1 MGNALDTAMRI
12 YSLLEPLGNFIA
24 PSEYGLKRD
33 QKVEIGVKTVRT
45 LIKKVL
51 SDITYPR
58 SVCEDEAA
66 TVSVALP
73 RRKLSLEKIAVRHHR
88 HYHPHHH
95 RPHHHRPSGITAS
108 QAPSQTP
115 SCQREESFASSCS
128 ASPQAATP
136 AATSERQ
143 RPGSGRLCIQSLRS
157 DPIGPSSTERGLG
170 NVVPPIDLVRY
181 GDSLPPTLNTSSS
194 SAGPSGPS
202 LLSLHKAEVGR

>member
-115 SCQREESFASSCS
+115 SCQREGGCV
-128 ASPQAATP
+128 
-136 AATSERQ
+136 
-143 RPGSGRLCIQSLRS
+143 SGDALNCAFFVRSIGDDAGGRFLTLCAC
-157 DPIGPSSTERGLG
+157 
-170 NVVPPIDLVRY
+170 VFVRCRI
-181 GDSLPPTLNTSSS
+181 LCK
-194 SAGPSGPS
+194 
-202 LLSLHKAEVGR
+202 LL